1 MIKVSVFYPHQPG
14 SHFDINYYCDQ
25 HMPMVRRLLGS
36 AVKNTAV
43 EQGLSGG
50 SPGTPPPY
58 MAMGHMYFESIPAFV
73 EAWTPHAAEILADIP
88 NYTNVQPQ
96 VQTSEVKL

>member
-1 MIKVSVFYPHQPG
+1 MIKVSVFYPQQPG